1 MIDYVQHKIFGEQ
14 NYFQLDKKIF
24 WRKNVILYF
33 KEKFWYQVL
42 IKLWYLRHFLH
53 SYWLISTLK
62 KLNTTFLC
70 VTMIYNVWV

>member
-33 KEKFWYQVL
+33 KEKF
-42 IKLWYLRHFLH
+42 
-53 SYWLISTLK
+53 
-62 KLNTTFLC
+62 
-70 VTMIYNVWV
+70 